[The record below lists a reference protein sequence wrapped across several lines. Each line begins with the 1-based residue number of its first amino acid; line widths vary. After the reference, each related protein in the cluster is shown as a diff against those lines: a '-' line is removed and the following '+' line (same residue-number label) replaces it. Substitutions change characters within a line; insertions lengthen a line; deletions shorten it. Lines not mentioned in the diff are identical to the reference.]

1 MNRLYFSRFRLT
13 KKLSWKCRGFPY
25 YHLSPMQFLLISTSS
40 QHTVSLL
47 LIQWTNPHWHVIVAQ
62 SPWSTLGVTLALDL
76 LQVWINGQWRV
87 STIIVSCKAGL
98 PGIPLFSICSS
109 LPSSNPEATD
119 LFTVSIVLPFPER
132 HVVGIIQCSAF
143 SDWLLSFNRVHISFL
158 HVFSWLHSSYLNN
171 ISLSGCTTV
180 YLTFTYWRT
189 SWLHPSFH
197 HYE

>member
-1 MNRLYFSRFRLT
+1 MDEPTLTCHRCPESMVYTGGHSCIGFATGLDKWTMTCIHLHRL
-13 KKLSWKCRGFPY
+13 
-25 YHLSPMQFLLISTSS
+25 MQT
-40 QHTVSLL
+40 
-47 LIQWTNPHWHVIVAQ
+47 
-62 SPWSTLGVTLALDL
+62 
-76 LQVWINGQWRV
+76 
-87 STIIVSCKAGL
+87 GL